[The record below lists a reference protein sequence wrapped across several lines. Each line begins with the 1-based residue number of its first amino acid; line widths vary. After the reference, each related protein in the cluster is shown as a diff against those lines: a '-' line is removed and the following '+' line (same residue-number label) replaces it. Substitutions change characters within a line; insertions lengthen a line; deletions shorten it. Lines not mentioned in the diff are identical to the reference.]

1 MVSHWEDGDICL
13 NELFYNVG
21 MFFTYLAAFVL
32 TYDRRQSQDSLFC
45 TCTAIAVRAS

>member
-21 MFFTYLAAFVL
+21 MFFSYVVVFAL
-32 TYDRRQSQDSLFC
+32 T
-45 TCTAIAVRAS
+45 